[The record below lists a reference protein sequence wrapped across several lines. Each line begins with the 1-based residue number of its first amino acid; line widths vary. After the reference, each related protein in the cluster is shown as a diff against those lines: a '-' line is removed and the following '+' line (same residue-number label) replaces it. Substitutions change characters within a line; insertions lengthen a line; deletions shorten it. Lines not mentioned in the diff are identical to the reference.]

1 MEQTNVWAKR
11 AHSRDTRD
19 SGDMKSE
26 RKNMGDDDP
35 CQSRISSV
43 LVLFRDTHWLHVYA
57 SF

>member
-1 MEQTNVWAKR
+1 MHEILELPQVEEGPDVAWMV
-11 AHSRDTRD
+11 SRYH
-19 SGDMKSE
+19 G

-43 LVLFRDTHWLHVYA
+43 LVYFATRIGYA